1 MQMSNDNGHEQ
12 AIDVYALLE
21 IDRSER
27 ARACGAEIQAALE
40 RYRCRLQAE
49 TIIAGERV
57 QSRVV
62 VVALDRQ
69 ASVPAQAEAA
79 PAPEPKP

>member
-1 MQMSNDNGHEQ
+1 MGNDNGHEQ

-21 IDRSER
+21 IDRAER
-27 ARACGAEIQAALE
+27 ARACGAEIQAVLE
-40 RYRCRLQAE
+40 KYRCRLQAE

-62 VVALDRQ
+62 IVALDRQ
-69 ASVPAQAEAA
+69 ASATAQSEAA
-79 PAPEPKP
+79 TTPEK